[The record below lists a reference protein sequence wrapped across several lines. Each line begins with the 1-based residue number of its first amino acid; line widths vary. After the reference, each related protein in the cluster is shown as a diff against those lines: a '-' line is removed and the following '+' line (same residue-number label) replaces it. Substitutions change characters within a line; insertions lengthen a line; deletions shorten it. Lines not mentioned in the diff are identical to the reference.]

1 MSNYITLTDN
11 DIISMDE
18 STGDIVVSV
27 DHIPEERK
35 DKNIVRIHYIEDE
48 DNILHE
54 YEIVDFDIDNR
65 TANLKWVKQIN
76 TDLLMEGPMDAI
88 KNIGNKIKNAIKPDF
103 QTQLN
108 NTEKEQ
114 SKRNDN
120 SLKKL
125 LLRDMGGEG
134 KNWKFYFP
142 DDDGKLMP
150 EPVDQATARDL
161 YKQMGNTV
169 SDTVANAVVTTS
181 DNYIVRRGSEDL
193 YRQGKEFK
201 PDNSASSSSKPTDKA
216 EVEKPSSDDK
226 KSEGDQQSQNRYNLG
241 ISSKT
246 YGHFLKLLYVMR
258 PKLFDAF
265 DKPVDVTNI
274 KELSDKVKYNNL
286 ADFEIEIQGKKIPV
300 INWIKTAVKN
310 KVLMEN
316 LLTESPV
323 ITLDDNDIMDPHYH
337 NPVRKAIDRAVEK
350 EIADKEAE
358 AKTEIEQKLKE
369 KYSHAIEKM
378 NTSISKDDLPITT
391 LDILFEN
398 LVPSS
403 GAAET
408 VAGELVRAMMRILYR
423 DSNDGDK
430 FFQGYGIETCGSSA
444 EYLFDNGFDEDIQ
457 NMLDNAYQLADDD
470 EKYTDAITLLAEH
483 VVNRIAEDN
492 SLVWTLNEEDS
503 RDYTFDYIEENQPR
517 YEYEIPG
524 TVDIETLVD
533 NDVLSSW
540 DLVRYVE
547 DQLEYNSAYEGAEVS
562 RPWSHRDTSVT
573 VANLTRDG
581 YDLLHDTV
589 IRNKEGFWEDL
600 VSNYSDE
607 LLNNEYDDDYEESD
621 DE

>member
-27 DHIPEERK
+27 DHIPEERE

-216 EVEKPSSDDK
+216 EVEKASSDDK

-274 KELSDKVKYNNL
+274 K
-286 ADFEIEIQGKKIPV
+286 
-300 INWIKTAVKN
+300 
-310 KVLMEN
+310 
-316 LLTESPV
+316 
-323 ITLDDNDIMDPHYH
+323 
-337 NPVRKAIDRAVEK
+337 
-350 EIADKEAE
+350 
-358 AKTEIEQKLKE
+358 
-369 KYSHAIEKM
+369 
-378 NTSISKDDLPITT
+378 
-391 LDILFEN
+391 
-398 LVPSS
+398 
-403 GAAET
+403 
-408 VAGELVRAMMRILYR
+408 
-423 DSNDGDK
+423 
-430 FFQGYGIETCGSSA
+430 
-444 EYLFDNGFDEDIQ
+444 
-457 NMLDNAYQLADDD
+457 
-470 EKYTDAITLLAEH
+470 
-483 VVNRIAEDN
+483 
-492 SLVWTLNEEDS
+492 
-503 RDYTFDYIEENQPR
+503 
-517 YEYEIPG
+517 
-524 TVDIETLVD
+524 
-533 NDVLSSW
+533 
-540 DLVRYVE
+540 
-547 DQLEYNSAYEGAEVS
+547 
-562 RPWSHRDTSVT
+562 
-573 VANLTRDG
+573 
-581 YDLLHDTV
+581 
-589 IRNKEGFWEDL
+589 
-600 VSNYSDE
+600 
-607 LLNNEYDDDYEESD
+607 
-621 DE
+621 